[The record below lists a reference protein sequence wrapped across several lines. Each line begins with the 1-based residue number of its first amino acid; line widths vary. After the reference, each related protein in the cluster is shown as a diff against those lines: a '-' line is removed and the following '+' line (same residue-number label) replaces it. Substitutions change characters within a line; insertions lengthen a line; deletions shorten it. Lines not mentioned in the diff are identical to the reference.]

1 MRAFT
6 FRLETLLHLRELA
19 KEKAI
24 KEYAQSIA
32 KRENTEKQLM
42 NAVKE
47 LKDLNLIIGEKRR
60 VGFSGFE
67 QEAFNQSV
75 LKAKEHIIDLNSKV
89 SDRKNIEEAKRKLFL
104 EADTN
109 CKSLL
114 KLKDKKK
121 EEHLKIE
128 IKKEETALEDVIGAR
143 FVFNQ
148 STN

>member
-1 MRAFT
+1 MKKEELGFLVLSRK
-6 FRLETLLHLRELA
+6 HL
-19 KEKAI
+19 AI
-24 KEYAQSIA
+24 
-32 KRENTEKQLM
+32 R
-42 NAVKE
+42 
-47 LKDLNLIIGEKRR
+47 
-60 VGFSGFE
+60 F
-67 QEAFNQSV
+67 
-75 LKAKEHIIDLNSKV
+75 KAKEHIIDLNSKV
-89 SDRKNIEEAKRKLFL
+89 ADRKISKKLKKVIL

-128 IKKEETALEDVIGAR
+128 IKKEETALEDIIGAR